1 MSFVAKIISAPVKW
15 IGDAVESVVDFAVDK
30 ILEPVIDVVSGVVE
44 GMMDDPITTIATI
57 AALATGNAWA
67 IPLINGVSAAAQGG
81 DIMDIAIAVG
91 ASYAGAQL
99 GSVAGKYVGSQISNA
114 TISAIAEEAVS
125 GATKSMVMAAATGG
139 DIGRAALTGAA
150 SGAISGGIDEVGAYL
165 SDTYGTIDT
174 IKLDDGFTWD
184 DASFTETYESVGLEL
199 SDIIDG
205 YESLPEIVK
214 DIISG
219 TATSAIETYVTTGNA
234 PSEEHLASIMTNAAI
249 TGNAAAGFFENNLGM
264 DAKVAA
270 QTTKIIG
277 DVVNSAFT
285 GADPYDAYRASLTST
300 FQQDLNEEINNITG
314 GGIAQALDQITGSAG
329 EYQNAV
335 TTLNNS
341 TTAVNDAG
349 TLVNDKVAEAQALL
363 DGKTDIPGL
372 PAGYGRTEWEADAG
386 ENSEEARARQAKWN
400 AAYEIKQDELDD
412 LQASYQGLLAVY
424 EGNRVDFTA
433 AQENVFTA
441 QQYLDEA
448 SEPTVRVAQT
458 AVVKALV
465 PEFNPDEYREIH
477 GAYISNPYQHWLD
490 NRRTLAVSRDD
501 YNQRINNSIG
511 QHSEFNKFI
520 MSNIDKPGEPRGG
533 IKTNG
538 QLRDLYNRVY
548 EALDANGLYSPEG
561 ALSPQGAEIA
571 YMAAEEYMREGMER
585 LPLLQNIPLEE
596 REEELPPVEYKYEAD
611 VTPTDIFKEDAIFVI
626 EDLNKILSSS
636 DLDADGRIKFVAT
649 KRPKIGLP
657 IFYEPLNK
665 KVIPIY
671 DVPSG
676 TALYV
681 DAETNQPIAAYSGG
695 IIDKEGRIHWPNED
709 VGFYKSLG
717 IDVPPA
723 DSGAE
728 TWEEYNEGLRSNV
741 DFWRYPPSG
750 ILDSEYTANI
760 LEKLPDGEEKQ
771 AYIEAYYGAVQRV
784 ADEGGF
790 TLLTKGQ
797 TREGPIKSIRLY
809 DEWTRVENLPS
820 YSSGVVNT
828 PIYVDPATGQRVTK
842 ERFAEVYNSLAYGP
856 PDSDFIEY
864 GLESELSPIDFIAA
878 EKTVIRPAISV
889 QEIAGM
895 VPLAVMD
902 AAQNIDVGSAG
913 YDSLSWFGRRL
924 VDATDLVQEYD
935 DWIDRSI
942 AKEEKRQQEMTEEER
957 EALPIGIQIDN
968 LKKQSEANKLNTGQ
982 IVGAVAELGSAFH
995 SLATYTK
1002 DELGLYTDV
1011 RDTEVGQLFNTL
1023 MLTAQAIQPEEYN
1036 TVAKELFTEL
1046 GEVEGFLPTLG
1057 HVWDVISGDDP
1068 LKREILF
1075 REYVIK
1081 EVIQEIPLALGS
1093 GLAGS
1098 IVKHGGFALA
1108 KRGAS
1113 REVADAAAREAA
1125 EEFVKKFAGKTAIG
1139 ANAVLQMAETAGANA
1154 GETFAVTFDA
1164 LVEVGYNEREA
1175 NEIAAEA
1182 AMTNGAVTALL
1193 ELGLGQLAL
1202 GGGPTGKV
1210 VQRWIRGMPPN
1221 MQKYA
1226 ITTNIL
1232 GEGISEAI
1240 EENAGLAHRAHVIEY
1255 YAPEASVLQPGGEY
1269 HDMGN
1274 AHALATAFGFVS
1286 GTGTSAT
1293 MMTGL
1298 YPTLSGED
1306 KLPPRDNAPPAP
1318 PTSYNTGSVSGNIL
1332 LNLNPNIHSTVDDA
1346 VNSEDPEVKTQAEND
1361 IKAFFGYDRPPD
1373 DGDGG
1378 DGGGVFRFNTTV
1390 DILNTINPDAYHT
1403 YNDVSTAFSNNEAQS
1418 QIGFVPTKQDIQ
1430 TFVGGRPPDDG
1441 DDGGGG
1447 GLQANVDGYID
1458 ANFTTPSEVSVHFNE
1473 LDYSPTEEEV
1483 GQFTGRGPQTERID
1497 SIAPYIDPRQ
1507 TTTDEVLDYF
1517 SGLGYEATFDE
1528 AALFTGQGGA
1538 DFEAAQLPTID
1549 PYVDPR
1555 QLTRSEAEE
1564 YFEGQGYTPTEDEIT
1579 RFIGQKDEAQQ
1590 LADIGSYIDPR
1601 QVTRSEAE
1609 AYFEAQGYT
1618 PTKEEVDRYIAQGGA
1633 DFQAT
1638 QFTDIGSYIDPRQV
1652 TRSEA
1657 EAYFE
1662 GQGYTPTKEEVDRYI
1677 AQGGTDFQATQF
1689 ADISSYVDPRQ
1700 TTTDEILKYF
1710 ESLGYTPE
1718 QAETALFTGQGGTDF
1733 EATQLPTIDPYV
1745 DPRQVTRSE
1754 AEAYFRAQGYTP
1766 TEDEITRFITQA
1778 NDPTFQATQEQKLT
1792 EEFDP
1797 LAVLPEEARQA
1808 YEAAGFFDALDPDV
1822 ERLAGQYPE
1831 SELGSRVQDALPV
1844 ATYNSIANMLGK
1856 PGQEV
1861 TQTDVNFVADIIAQ
1875 NEVVQEL
1882 ADTAPPAPL
1891 SQEQLMYD
1899 VTGDNIID
1907 IADQTML
1914 EQIIAGTVPQTDIAS
1929 ESAFAA
1935 TGVQGQL
1942 QQQMQMQQQVQT
1954 QIQTQIQEDERRRAA
1969 QREQQYMQ
1977 SLLETSPVKVETPEA
1992 KPIEYMYDPFGESIF
2007 ATPKQGQMF
2016 GAATPYAAKG
2026 GLVKNTTD
2034 EILEIMRG
2042 G

>member
-1 MSFVAKIISAPVKW
+1 MSAVARIISAPVRW
-15 IGDAVESVVDFAVDK
+15 IGDAVSSVVDFAVDS
-30 ILEPVIDVVSGVVE
+30 ILEPVIDIVSGVVE
-44 GMMDDPITTIATI
+44 GMMDDPLTTIATI
-57 AALATGNAWA
+57 AAMVTQQYWA
-67 IPLINGVSAAAQGG
+67 IPLINGASAAAQGG

-114 TISAIAEEAVS
+114 AISTIAEEAVS

-139 DIGRAALTGAA
+139 DIKDAAISGAA
-150 SGAISGGIDEVGAYL
+150 SGAVSAGIDEVGAYL
-165 SDTYGTIDT
+165 SETYGTIDT

-184 DASFTETYESVGLEL
+184 DTSFTETYESVGLEL

-205 YESLPEIVK
+205 YESLPEVVK

-219 TATSAIETYVTTGNA
+219 TATSAIETYVTTGNV
-234 PSEEHLASIMTNAAI
+234 PNEEQLASIMTNAAI
-249 TGNAAAGFFENNLGM
+249 TGNTAAGFFENNLGM

-314 GGIAQALDQITGSAG
+314 GGIAQALDQITGRAG
-329 EYQNAV
+329 EYEESRI
-335 TTLNNS
+335 TLNNS
-341 TTAVNDAG
+341 TTAVNEKGNA
-349 TLVNDKVAEAQALL
+349 VNNKVAEAQALL
-363 DGKTDIPGL
+363 DGKIDIPGL
-372 PAGYGRTEWEADAG
+372 GRYGRKEWEADAEIVAAG
-386 ENSEEARARQAKWN
+386 GARGEEAAARQVKWN
-400 AAYEIKQDELDD
+400 AAYKIKQNDLNN

-424 EGNRVDFTA
+424 EGDRKDFAA

-465 PEFNPDEYREIH
+465 PGFNPDEYREIH
-477 GAYISNPYQHWLD
+477 GTGISNPEQHWLD
-490 NRRTLAVSRDD
+490 SGRTLAVSRDD
-501 YNQRINNSIG
+501 YNQRINNGIVQNSKL
-511 QHSEFNKFI
+511 NKFI
-520 MSNIDKPGEPRGG
+520 MSNIDEGG

-585 LPLLQNIPLEE
+585 LLEGVGGGRKVE
-596 REEELPPVEYKYEAD
+596 IELDTDVTTAD
-611 VTPTDIFKEDAIFVI
+611 VVNGRIAPTIG
-626 EDLNKILSSS
+626 DLNRIISSS
-636 DLDADGRIKFVAT
+636 GLGQYDESAQYDPITESWLE
-649 KRPKIGLP
+649 KRPLIRFTKTPQIGEP
-657 IFYEPLNK
+657 IFSTLLNK
-665 KVIPIY
+665 KVIPIF
-671 DVPSG
+671 DVASG

-681 DAETNQPIAAYSGG
+681 DPTTKQPIAAYTGG
-695 IIDKEGRIHWPNED
+695 IIADNGQVYWPSKDIEK
-709 VGFYKSLG
+709 FKKLG
-717 IDVPPA
+717 IEVPPA

-728 TWEEYNEGLRSNV
+728 TWEQWTKEVMKNPV
-741 DFWRYPPSG
+741 FW
-750 ILDSEYTANI
+750 
-760 LEKLPDGEEKQ
+760 
-771 AYIEAYYGAVQRV
+771 
-784 ADEGGF
+784 
-790 TLLTKGQ
+790 
-797 TREGPIKSIRLY
+797 
-809 DEWTRVENLPS
+809 ENLPPQWLDS
-820 YSSGVVNT
+820 VYAKNTLENVQNTVLDPQRQANLVMGYNNAVKSLAEQGGYIEYSGVS
-828 PIYVDPATGQRVTK
+828 PEY
-842 ERFAEVYNSLAYGP
+842 SLGAFY
-856 PDSDFIEY
+856 
-864 GLESELSPIDFIAA
+864 AA
-878 EKTVIRPAISV
+878 EKVPAPDLLDIR
-889 QEIAGM
+889 EIAGM

-902 AAQNIDVGSAG
+902 AAQNIDVGSTG

-924 VDATDLVQEYD
+924 VDAIDLVQEYD

-942 AKEEKRQQEMTEEER
+942 TKEEKRQQEMTEEER

-982 IVGAVAELGSAFH
+982 IVGAVAELGGAFH

-1036 TVAKELFTEL
+1036 IAAKELFTEL

-1057 HVWDVISGDDP
+1057 YVWDVISGDDP

-1075 REYVIK
+1075 REYVLK

-1093 GLAGS
+1093 GFAGS

-1113 REVADAAAREAA
+1113 REVAAAAAREAA
-1125 EEFVKKFAGKTAIG
+1125 EEFIERFAGRSALG

-1164 LVEVGYNEREA
+1164 LREVGYSEREA
-1175 NEIAAEA
+1175 NEIAGESAV
-1182 AMTNGAVTALL
+1182 TNGAVTALL

-1202 GGGPTGKV
+1202 GGGATGKV

-1232 GEGISEAI
+1232 GEGISEAV

-1378 DGGGVFRFNTTV
+1378 DGGDGGGGVFRFNTTV

-1403 YNDVSTAFSNNEAQS
+1403 YNDVSTAFLNNEAQL

-1441 DDGGGG
+1441 DDGGGGG

-1473 LDYSPTEEEV
+1473 LGYSPTEEEV
-1483 GQFTGRGPQTERID
+1483 GQFTGQGPQTERID
-1497 SIAPYIDPRQ
+1497 SIAPYVDPRQ

-1528 AALFTGQGGA
+1528 AALFAGQG
-1538 DFEAAQLPTID
+1538 D
-1549 PYVDPR
+1549 P
-1555 QLTRSEAEE
+1555 
-1564 YFEGQGYTPTEDEIT
+1564 
-1579 RFIGQKDEAQQ
+1579 
-1590 LADIGSYIDPR
+1590 
-1601 QVTRSEAE
+1601 
-1609 AYFEAQGYT
+1609 
-1618 PTKEEVDRYIAQGGA
+1618 
-1633 DFQAT
+1633 
-1638 QFTDIGSYIDPRQV
+1638 
-1652 TRSEA
+1652 
-1657 EAYFE
+1657 
-1662 GQGYTPTKEEVDRYI
+1662 
-1677 AQGGTDFQATQF
+1677 
-1689 ADISSYVDPRQ
+1689 
-1700 TTTDEILKYF
+1700 
-1710 ESLGYTPE
+1710 
-1718 QAETALFTGQGGTDF
+1718 DF

-1754 AEAYFRAQGYTP
+1754 AEEYFGVQGYTP

-1808 YEAAGFFDALDPDV
+1808 YEAAGFFDVLDPDV

-1861 TQTDVNFVADIIAQ
+1861 TQADVSFVADIIAQ
-1875 NEVVQEL
+1875 NEVGQEL
-1882 ADTAPPAPL
+1882 ADTASPAPL

-1929 ESAFAA
+1929 DSAFAA

-1942 QQQMQMQQQVQT
+1942 QQQTQLQTQMQT

-1977 SLLETSPVKVETPEA
+1977 SLLETSPVEVETPDA